1 MQGKRIGEGRTAEVR
16 EYGDGAIL
24 KLYRE
29 DIPGEHVDREYK
41 ISCYAYA
48 QGVHTPRPVE
58 LVTVEGR
65 KGIVFERIAGATLLK
80 QLAGKPWQT
89 GIYAR
94 QLAGL
99 HYSLHQHQGPDG
111 EGQQKSLLRQQ
122 IIAAP
127 MLTMEEKSAVL
138 EHLVKLPEGECLC
151 HGDFHPDNVLGDGE
165 GWIIDWMTG
174 ISGSSAADV
183 ARSVILLSMGSMPPG
198 TPFLTRLI
206 TGFIRQK
213 LCKGYIREYLK
224 LSGQPYADINAWVLP
239 VAAARLI
246 EGVPLAEKEQLAREV
261 RRRLRPAGLRT

>member
-1 MQGKRIGEGRTAEVR
+1 MQGKRIGEGRTAEVW
-16 EYGDGAIL
+16 EYGEGAIL

-29 DIPGEHVDREYK
+29 DIPGEHVDREYT
-41 ISCYAYA
+41 ISSYAYA
-48 QGVHTPRPVE
+48 QGVHTPRP
-58 LVTVEGR
+58 LDLITVEGR
-65 KGIVFERIAGATLLK
+65 KGIVFEHIAGKTMLRMIGE
-80 QLAGKPWQT
+80 QPWQT
-89 GIYAR
+89 GDFAR
-94 QLAGL
+94 QLAVQ
-99 HYSLHQHQGPDG
+99 HYSLHRHAGPDG
-111 EGQQKSLLRQQ
+111 EGRQKSLLRQQ

-138 EHLVKLPEGECLC
+138 DHLVKLPEGDCLC
-151 HGDFHPDNVLGDGE
+151 HGDFHPDNVLGDGA

-174 ISGSSAADV
+174 ISGSPAADT

-206 TGFIRQK
+206 TSFIRQK

-224 LSGQPYADINAWVLP
+224 LSGQSYADITAWVLP

-261 RRRLRPAGLRT
+261 RRRLRSAGFRT